1 MDPKTAAFD
10 TSVLCRPFDRRF
22 IMSTWQGL
30 GCKVAVLPRVA
41 QELYGTMADNEADHW
56 HSVLNGEEKRSGI
69 KYSPVT
75 RYDIVDAASKG
86 VQKWIGDEI
95 DAQQRDGFER
105 QSALELVSMSREEK
119 AEASRLAALI
129 PSYCFRGY
137 SANGHAGDRQVI
149 AEAVVMKFH
158 VLASKNRN
166 SIRRVQTNSWLRQS
180 AGVNVDLVEE
190 ADDVVSGLLLT
201 QGPKLGAPALDAVL
215 HACLPLREASPQREH
230 SIVKRFLDT
239 LQAGS
244 FPDCGSS
251 ALDLWLSAEG
261 PEMAEKARASLA
273 PSLARETEDR
283 RVRAV
288 RAAASEVGWSPSP

>member
-1 MDPKTAAFD
+1 MAGTWVQGRRSAP
-10 TSVLCRPFDRRF
+10 SRP
-22 IMSTWQGL
+22 
-30 GCKVAVLPRVA
+30 
-41 QELYGTMADNEADHW
+41 
-56 HSVLNGEEKRSGI
+56 
-69 KYSPVT
+69 
-75 RYDIVDAASKG
+75 
-86 VQKWIGDEI
+86 
-95 DAQQRDGFER
+95 
-105 QSALELVSMSREEK
+105 
-119 AEASRLAALI
+119 
-129 PSYCFRGY
+129 
-137 SANGHAGDRQVI
+137 
-149 AEAVVMKFH
+149 
-158 VLASKNRN
+158 ASKNRN

-201 QGPKLGAPALDAVL
+201 QGPKLGHPALDAVL
-215 HACLPLREASPQREH
+215 HACLPLREASPQRKH